1 MSEELQLTRMNISSA
16 EDKLM
21 QLREQMEKSEDDTE
35 YEKME
40 EEYERLEIYVL
51 SMKSKLQ
58 NIEVKLKKQ

>member
-1 MSEELQLTRMNISSA
+1 
-16 EDKLM
+16 M

-40 EEYERLEIYVL
+40 EEYERLEMYVL

-58 NIEVKLKKQ
+58 NIEVKLKK